1 MMPRHMTYI
10 CIYETALCSN
20 EISVFKMLFLVT
32 SNGSFVNKGDTDYI
46 PS

>member
-1 MMPRHMTYI
+1 MPGHMTYM

-32 SNGSFVNKGDTDYI
+32 GNVYLLTRVI
-46 PS
+46 LTT

>member
-1 MMPRHMTYI
+1 MTYM

>member
-1 MMPRHMTYI
+1 MTYM
-10 CIYETALCSN
+10 CVYETALCSN

-32 SNGSFVNKGDTDYI
+32 GNGLFVNKGDTDYI